1 MKSFKFKKQ
10 ASVIST
16 LKEPPKAK
24 KKKFNWQRLTYA
36 LLLAGIAF
44 YVGKKVYIGVA
55 KVRGEGQ
62 VELKKQAVTF
72 TNDIELMSILVAEG
86 DTVKQGDTLF
96 WYKNEM
102 DEDGG
107 VALANINQ
115 PVDWILRERLHVQKD
130 IAIKKIKRSRFA
142 KELKF
147 KQDELQH
154 QKELVL
160 LGVNNI
166 ESKLTSIQEEILIMK
181 AEQKALNN
189 EIYYL
194 KKYLAQ
200 LNSQE
205 KEIQSIEI
213 GKAQQVNQTAFY
225 VAQMDGIIGQIN
237 FNNNEVCYEKE
248 DVMTIHKMDEISI
261 KGYFDPE
268 EVQYIQRGGKV
279 EVLFPNGGR
288 GTGIIHNFYVSTYAL
303 PAEFQKKY
311 EPVERN
317 VVVDI
322 VPVNELEAERWSRFY
337 KMQVKI
343 ETPRFKNLPKVLA
356 MNKE

>member
-16 LKEPPKAK
+16 LKEPPIAK
-24 KKKFNWQRLTYA
+24 KKKFNWQRLIYIA
-36 LLLAGIAF
+36 ILLGIII
-44 YVGKKVYIGVA
+44 YVGRNIYIGVA
-55 KVRGEGQ
+55 EVRGEGQ

-72 TNDIELMSILVAEG
+72 TNDIEILDILVSEG
-86 DTVKQGDTLF
+86 DTVIQGDTLF
-96 WYKNEM
+96 WYKNETD
-102 DEDGG
+102 DEGG
-107 VALANINQ
+107 VALASGSQ
-115 PVDWILRERLHVQKD
+115 PVDWILREKLHTEKD
-130 IAIKKIKRSRFA
+130 IALKRIKRTRYS

-147 KQDELQH
+147 KHDELQH

-166 ESKLTSIQEEILIMK
+166 ESKLTYIQEEIIRLEAEKK
-181 AEQKALNN
+181 AINN

-194 KKYLAQ
+194 KNYLTQ
-200 LNSQE
+200 LNLQE
-205 KEIQSIEI
+205 KEIQNIEI
-213 GKAQQVNQTAFY
+213 NRAQQLNQSAY
-225 VAQMDGIIGQIN
+225 YIAQMDGIIGQIN
-237 FNNNEVCYEKE
+237 FHNNEVCYEKE

-268 EVQYIQRGGKV
+268 EIRYIQRGGKV

-322 VPVNELEAERWSRFY
+322 IPLNELEAERWSRFY
-337 KMQVKI
+337 KMQVEIK
-343 ETPRFKNLPKVLA
+343 TPRFKNFPKALA
-356 MNKE
+356 RLK

>member
-16 LKEPPKAK
+16 LKEPPRAK
-24 KKKFNWQRLTYA
+24 KKNFNWQRLIY
-36 LLLAGIAF
+36 LGILAGIIF
-44 YVGKKVYIGVA
+44 YVGKKVYIGIA
-55 KVRGEGQ
+55 EVRGEGQ
-62 VELKKQAVTF
+62 VELKNQAVTF
-72 TNDIELMSILVAEG
+72 TNDIELTNIFVMQG
-86 DTVKQGDTLF
+86 DTVTKGDTLF

-102 DEDGG
+102 NEETDAIIAD
-107 VALANINQ
+107 LNQ
-115 PVDWILRERLHVQKD
+115 PVDWIIRERMHIEKE
-130 IAIKKIKRSRFA
+130 IALKKIKKSRHTQ
-142 KELKF
+142 ELKF
-147 KQDELQH
+147 KINELQH

-166 ESKLTSIQEEILIMK
+166 ESKLTYIQEDILQIK
-181 AEQKALNN
+181 SQKKELNN

-194 KKYLAQ
+194 RKYLAQ
-200 LNSQE
+200 LKSQE

-213 GKAQQVNQTAFY
+213 SKAQQVNQSAY
-225 VAQMDGIIGQIN
+225 YIAQMDGIIGQIN
-237 FNNNEVCYEKE
+237 FNINEVCYEKE
-248 DVMTIHKMDEISI
+248 EVMTIHNMEEISI

-268 EVQYIQRGGKV
+268 EVQYIQLGGKV

-303 PAEFQKKY
+303 PVEFQKKY

-322 VPVNELEAERWSRFY
+322 IPLNKLEAERWSRFY
-337 KMQVKI
+337 KMQVEI
-343 ETPRFKNLPKVLA
+343 VTPRFSHFPKV
-356 MNKE
+356 